1 MERKKKK
8 KNQTNKKQ
16 HKELNIWSL
25 TSELMLPACLKGW
38 VCYWL
43 RWQSFWTIWEIKQM
57 SRSWR
62 TNIVLDP
69 LLSKWGE
76 WNRNLIIGKCSCFQ
90 CWEKSFSVKN
100 VLWTKH
106 NKWTTKSQ
114 FLYAVPTCMGTAPV
128 LPIKA
133 THPTED
139 RAAAT
144 RQLLTSLYGCR
155 QRAGTQQMIFH
166 VKQCKTG

>member
-1 MERKKKK
+1 MEE
-8 KNQTNKKQ
+8 KNNNHHQTNKKQ

-25 TSELMLPACLKGW
+25 TSELMLHACLKGW

-62 TNIVLDP
+62 TSIVLDP
-69 LLSKWGE
+69 FLSKRGE
-76 WNRNLIIGKCSCFQ
+76 WSRNLIIEKCSCFQ
-90 CWEKSFSVKN
+90 CWENSFCVKN

-106 NKWTTKSQ
+106 TTWTTKSQ
-114 FLYAVPTCMGTAPV
+114 FLYAVPTCMETTLV
-128 LPIKA
+128 LLIKA

-139 RAAAT
+139 RPAAM
-144 RQLLTSLYGCR
+144 RRLLTSLYGCR
-155 QRAGTQQMIFH
+155 QRAGTQQLIFH
-166 VKQCKTG
+166 VKQRKTD